1 MGLKRAIAQR
11 PWLLALGTFA
21 LVAMWMFSG
30 VWLERELG
38 SEYAQPV
45 LAPGSDTGVVR
56 VQVQLQHAEP
66 ITRQINV
73 YGQTAPARTIEINS
87 ETEGRVEAVEARRGD
102 GVAEGE
108 VILRLDLR
116 DREARLAQAQA
127 SVNEHR
133 TAFRAQTEL
142 QRNGYVSETDIAETI
157 AKLETAKAEL
167 MRAELDLEHMV
178 IRAPFNGVLQDRLVE
193 IGDFVKSGD
202 EVATF
207 VDNTTIVVIGSV
219 AEQEVGGIAIGDEA
233 TAKLITGQTV
243 AGRIRYV
250 APVANQQTRTFTVEL
265 EIENADGSLPAGV
278 TAEMNLPGS
287 QALAQKISPAL
298 LTLDLDGNLGVKT
311 VNDDRLV
318 EFHPVVIAQSDT
330 DGVWVAGL
338 PESATIIV
346 VGQGYVV
353 PGQLVEAVYP
363 DTETAVATDNL
374 Q

>member
-87 ETEGRVEAVEARRGD
+87 ETEGRVEAVEARRGAS
-102 GVAEGE
+102 VAEGE

-202 EVATF
+202 EVAIF

-278 TAEMNLPGS
+278 TAEMKLPGS
-287 QALAQKISPAL
+287 QALAQRISPAL
-298 LTLDLDGNLGVKT
+298 LTLDLDGNLGVKI

-363 DTETAVATDNL
+363 DTETAVAADNL

>member
-207 VDNTTIVVIGSV
+207 VDNTTIVVTGSV
-219 AEQEVGGIAIGDEA
+219 AEKEVGGIAIGDEA

-298 LTLDLDGNLGVKT
+298 LTLDLDGNLGVKI

-363 DTETAVATDNL
+363 DTETAVAADNL

>member
-1 MGLKRAIAQR
+1 MGLKRVIAQR

-207 VDNTTIVVIGSV
+207 VDNTTIVVTGSV

-298 LTLDLDGNLGVKT
+298 LTLDLEGNLGVKI

-363 DTETAVATDNL
+363 DTETAVAADNL

>member
-1 MGLKRAIAQR
+1 
-11 PWLLALGTFA
+11 
-21 LVAMWMFSG
+21 
-30 VWLERELG
+30 
-38 SEYAQPV
+38 
-45 LAPGSDTGVVR
+45 
-56 VQVQLQHAEP
+56 
-66 ITRQINV
+66 
-73 YGQTAPARTIEINS
+73 
-87 ETEGRVEAVEARRGD
+87 
-102 GVAEGE
+102 
-108 VILRLDLR
+108 
-116 DREARLAQAQA
+116 
-127 SVNEHR
+127 
-133 TAFRAQTEL
+133 
-142 QRNGYVSETDIAETI
+142 
-157 AKLETAKAEL
+157 
-167 MRAELDLEHMV
+167 MV
-178 IRAPFNGVLQDRLVE
+178 IRAPFNGILQDRLVE

-207 VDNTTIVVIGSV
+207 VDNTTIVVTGSV

-298 LTLDLDGNLGVKT
+298 LTLDLDGNLGVKI

-363 DTETAVATDNL
+363 DTETAVAADNL

>member
-298 LTLDLDGNLGVKT
+298 LTLDFDGNLGVKI

-363 DTETAVATDNL
+363 DTETAVAADNL

>member
-87 ETEGRVEAVEARRGD
+87 ETEGRVEAVEARRGAS
-102 GVAEGE
+102 VAEGE

-202 EVATF
+202 EVAIF

-278 TAEMNLPGS
+278 TAEMKLPGS

-298 LTLDLDGNLGVKT
+298 LTLDLDGNLGVKI

-363 DTETAVATDNL
+363 DTETAVAADNL

>member
-207 VDNTTIVVIGSV
+207 VDNTTIVVTGSV

-278 TAEMNLPGS
+278 TAEMKLPGS

-298 LTLDLDGNLGVKT
+298 LTLDLDGNLGVKI

-363 DTETAVATDNL
+363 DTETAVAADNL

>member
-1 MGLKRAIAQR
+1 MGLKRVIAQR

-56 VQVQLQHAEP
+56 VQVQLRHAEP

-73 YGQTAPARTIEINS
+73 YGQTAPARTIEINA

-102 GVAEGE
+102 RVAESE

-142 QRNGYVSETDIAETI
+142 QRNGYVSETDIAATI

-207 VDNTTIVVIGSV
+207 VDNTTIVVTGSV

-298 LTLDLDGNLGVKT
+298 LSLDLEGNLGVKI
-311 VNDDRLV
+311 VNDHQLV

-338 PESATIIV
+338 PESAKVIV

-363 DTETAVATDNL
+363 DAETAVTADNL

>member
-1 MGLKRAIAQR
+1 MQLKRAIAQR
-11 PWLLALGTFA
+11 PWLLALGAFV
-21 LVAMWMFSG
+21 LVAVWMFSG
-30 VWLERELG
+30 VWRQREFG

-45 LAPGSDTGVVR
+45 FAPGSDIEVVR
-56 VQVQLQHAEP
+56 VQVQLQQAEP

-73 YGQTAPARTIEINS
+73 YGQTAPARTIEINA
-87 ETEGRVEAVEARRGD
+87 ETEGRVEAVEARRGAR
-102 GVAEGE
+102 VAESE

-116 DREARLAQAQA
+116 DRQARLAQARA
-127 SVNEHR
+127 SVKEHQ
-133 TAFRAQTEL
+133 TAFQAQTEL
-142 QRNGYVSETDIAETI
+142 QREGYVSETDIAETI
-157 AKLETAKAEL
+157 AKLETARVEL
-167 MRAELDLEHMV
+167 LRAELDLEHMV
-178 IRAPFNGVLQDRLVE
+178 IRAPFNGVLQERLVE
-193 IGDFVKSGD
+193 VGDFVKAGD

-207 VDNTTIVVIGSV
+207 VDNTSIVVTGSV

-265 EIENADGSLPAGV
+265 EVENTDGSLPAGV
-278 TAEMNLPGS
+278 TAEMSLPGN

-298 LTLDLDGNLGVKT
+298 LTLDLEGNLGVKI
-311 VNDDRLV
+311 VNDNGRV

-330 DGVWVAGL
+330 DGIWVAGL
-338 PESATIIV
+338 PESATVIV

-363 DTETAVATDNL
+363 DAETAVAAEYL

>member
-1 MGLKRAIAQR
+1 MGLKRVIAQR
-11 PWLLALGTFA
+11 PWLLALGAFV

-45 LAPGSDTGVVR
+45 LAPGSDTEFVR

-73 YGQTAPARTIEINS
+73 YGQTAPARTIEIS
-87 ETEGRVEAVEARRGD
+87 AETEGRVEAVEARRGD
-102 GVAEGE
+102 RVAEGE

-116 DREARLAQAQA
+116 DRAARLSQSQA
-127 SVNEHR
+127 SVKEHR
-133 TAFRAQTEL
+133 TAFKAQTEL
-142 QRNGYVSETDIAETI
+142 QREGYVSETDIAETI
-157 AKLETAKAEL
+157 AKLETAKTEL
-167 MRAELDLEHMV
+167 LRAELDLEHMV

-207 VDNTTIVVIGSV
+207 VDNTSIVVTGSV

-250 APVANQQTRTFTVEL
+250 APVANQQTRTFAVEL

-278 TAEMNLPGS
+278 TAEMNLPGN
-287 QALAQKISPAL
+287 QALAQKISPSL
-298 LTLDLDGNLGVKT
+298 LTLDLEGNLGVKI
-311 VNDDRLV
+311 VNDNRRV

-338 PESATIIV
+338 PESARVIV

-353 PGQLVEAVYP
+353 AGQLVEAVYA
-363 DTETAVATDNL
+363 DAETALAADNL